1 MGGSRGPRLL
11 LVEDDPTMVRVLR
24 RNLEAHGYDIESASR
39 GQEGLTRFAH
49 WHPDAV
55 LLDLGLPDMDGV
67 TFIREV
73 RAHSATPIVVLS
85 AREAEGDKVAA
96 LDAGADDYLAKP
108 FGLEELR
115 ARIRVALRRLA
126 SERDS
131 AAARWSDGQIEV
143 DFARRRLA
151 VRDTEVR
158 LTPTEW
164 ELLKVF
170 IANAGRVIS
179 ERRLLQAV
187 WGPDYGAELHYLHV
201 YVARLRKK
209 LEADPQH
216 PSILVTEPGVGYR
229 LVAPSDQER

>member
-1 MGGSRGPRLL
+1 MASPSSGPRLL

-24 RNLEAHGYDIESASR
+24 RNLEAHGYDVESAS
-39 GQEGLTRFAH
+39 EGRKGLERFAQ

-55 LLDLGLPDMDGV
+55 LLDLGLPDIDGV

-85 AREAEGDKVAA
+85 AREAERDKVAA

-115 ARIRVALRRLA
+115 ARIRVALRHLA
-126 SERDS
+126 SDRDNL
-131 AAARWSDGQIEV
+131 AARWSDGDIDV

-151 VRDTEVR
+151 VRGTEVR

-164 ELLKVF
+164 ELLKVL
-170 IANAGRVIS
+170 IANAGRVVS

-229 LVAPSDQER
+229 LRTLD

>member
-1 MGGSRGPRLL
+1 MASPSSGPRLL

-24 RNLEAHGYDIESASR
+24 RNLEAHGYDVESAA
-39 GQEGLTRFAH
+39 EGRKGLERFAQ

-55 LLDLGLPDMDGV
+55 LLDLGLPDIDGV

-85 AREAEGDKVAA
+85 AREAERDKVAA
-96 LDAGADDYLAKP
+96 LDAGVDDYLAKP

-115 ARIRVALRRLA
+115 ARIRVALRHLA
-126 SERDS
+126 SDRDNL
-131 AAARWSDGQIEV
+131 AARWSDGDIDL

-151 VRDTEVR
+151 VRGNEVR

-164 ELLKVF
+164 ELLKVL
-170 IANAGRVIS
+170 IANAGRVVS

-229 LVAPSDQER
+229 LTTLD

>member
-1 MGGSRGPRLL
+1 MGTTRGPRVL

-24 RNLEAHGYDIESASR
+24 RNLEAHGYDIEAASE
-39 GQEGLTRFAH
+39 GAEGLTRFVQ

-67 TFIREV
+67 AFIREV
-73 RAHSATPIVVLS
+73 RTHSSTPIVVLS
-85 AREAEGDKVAA
+85 AREAERDKVAA

-115 ARIRVALRRLA
+115 ARIRVALRHLG
-126 SERDS
+126 SDRDS
-131 AAARWSDGQIEV
+131 AASLWRSGDIEV
-143 DFARRRLA
+143 DFARRRLL
-151 VRDTEVR
+151 VRDGDVR

-170 IANAGRVIS
+170 IGNAGRVVS

-187 WGPDYGAELHYLHV
+187 WGPDYGAETHYLHV

-216 PSILVTEPGVGYR
+216 PAILVTEPGVGYR
-229 LVAPSDQER
+229 LAAPSD